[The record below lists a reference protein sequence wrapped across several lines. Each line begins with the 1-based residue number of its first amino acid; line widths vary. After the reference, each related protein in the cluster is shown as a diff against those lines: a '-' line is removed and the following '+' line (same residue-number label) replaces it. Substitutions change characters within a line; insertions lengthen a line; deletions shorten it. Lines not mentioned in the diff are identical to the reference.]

1 MLGSA
6 EDDSKNSSFYISMG
20 FGFTIGFW
28 AIYGALFFN
37 RTWRHA
43 FFRFADDI
51 KDRMY
56 VTTVIKM
63 NWLSKKARV
72 CLKRG

>member
-6 EDDSKNSSFYISMG
+6 EDDSKNSSFYMG
-20 FGFTIGFW
+20 MGVGFTTSFW
-28 AIYGALFFN
+28 AICGAFFFN
-37 RTWRHA
+37 RTQRHA
-43 FFRFADDI
+43 FFRFVDDI

-72 CLKRG
+72 CLSK